1 MMLYFPLLIAL
12 ETLGGG
18 GLLGQD
24 ECQEL
29 QQPFWGHEE
38 AITDTLEMTAWKD
51 GKSGG
56 FLMLLLSCQ
65 NNSGTFH
72 LQATCYIKKVKFLCL
87 KSLLLGFLS

>member
-1 MMLYFPLLIAL
+1 MLYFPLLTAL

-38 AITDTLEMTAWKD
+38 AKGPCTGAKY
-51 GKSGG
+51 
-56 FLMLLLSCQ
+56 
-65 NNSGTFH
+65 H
-72 LQATCYIKKVKFLCL
+72 L
-87 KSLLLGFLS
+87 